1 VFLINLKWQRLNVP
15 NLICS
20 MHPTHTRSA
29 KDGQLQIC
37 SAAVCARSIGFAAGI
52 PRRDSPQ
59 MMDRFK
65 FGNTGARTRRQQQQK
80 HAAAAGKTNSSAGCA
95 SHLGPL
101 QPVPIGKQQKQQQ
114 QQEPQQ
120 QQQQQQQKG
129 ARIKTTTVYKCIA
142 MSCQW
147 LLKINVCCQPM
158 AGNKQ

>member
-1 VFLINLKWQRLNVP
+1 
-15 NLICS
+15 
-20 MHPTHTRSA
+20 
-29 KDGQLQIC
+29 
-37 SAAVCARSIGFAAGI
+37 
-52 PRRDSPQ
+52 

-101 QPVPIGKQQKQQQ
+101 QPVPIGKQQ
-114 QQEPQQ
+114 QQ
-120 QQQQQQQKG
+120 QQQQSQQQQQHKG
-129 ARIKTTTVYKCIA
+129 ARIKTTTMYKCIA

-147 LLKINVCCQPM
+147 LLKIDACCQPM